1 MTMVVCKI
9 LFCFLVAA
17 QITKN
22 SHILLFLF
30 FSFLKIVQHEIWSCF
45 NSKFGLVIKYDKFLY
60 SFAT

>member
-1 MTMVVCKI
+1 MS
-9 LFCFLVAA
+9 LVAA

-22 SHILLFLF
+22 SHILAAIY
-30 FSFLKIVQHEIWSCF
+30 SFLKIVQHEIWNCF